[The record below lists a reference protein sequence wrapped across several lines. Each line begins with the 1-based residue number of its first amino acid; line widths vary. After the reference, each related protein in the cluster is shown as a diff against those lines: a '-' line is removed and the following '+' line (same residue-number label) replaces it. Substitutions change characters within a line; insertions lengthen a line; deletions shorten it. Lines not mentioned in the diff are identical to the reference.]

1 MGSRPRWARTSHTR
15 SFFLRLA
22 DPSVLVQTNR
32 ERLRLSRR
40 HTTLMISGNR
50 PSSLFLA

>member
-1 MGSRPRWARTSHTR
+1 MGSWPRWARTSHTR

-22 DPSVLVQTNR
+22 DPSVLVPDDL
-32 ERLRLSRR
+32 ERLRLSRH
-40 HTTLMISGNR
+40 HTTLMINGNR

>member
-22 DPSVLVQTNR
+22 DPSVSYQT
-32 ERLRLSRR
+32 
-40 HTTLMISGNR
+40 IGNAFG
-50 PSSLFLA
+50 SLAATPR